1 MKYEIVVTR
10 KSIYETLVQ
19 VEASSEEEAIEKAEE
34 FSSRFRVETSWLKAG
49 SDIISGE
56 AAKGEDHKWLG
67 STLTAI

>member
-34 FSSRFRVETSWLKAG
+34 FSSRFRETNWLKAG

-56 AAKGEDHKWLG
+56 AAKGDDHKWLV

>member
-10 KSIYETLVQ
+10 KSIYETLVK

-34 FSSRFRVETSWLKAG
+34 SSRFRVETSWLKAG
-49 SDIISGE
+49 SDIISAE
-56 AAKGEDHKWLG
+56 AAKGDDHKWLV